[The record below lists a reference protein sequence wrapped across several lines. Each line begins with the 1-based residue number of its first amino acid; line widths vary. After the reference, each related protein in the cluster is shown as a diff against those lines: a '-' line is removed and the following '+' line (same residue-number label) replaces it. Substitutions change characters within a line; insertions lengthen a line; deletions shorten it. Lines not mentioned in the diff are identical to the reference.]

1 VKEEALAITE
11 DERHEL
17 YVTLEEVIGRK
28 RGTTLMEHLPPVGW
42 ADVATKRDLDHLG
55 TQVRAEL
62 STSTANLKAEL
73 STSTANLKA
82 ELYGRINTWS
92 LAIITA
98 NAALTAVVVSAFR

>member
-1 VKEEALAITE
+1 
-11 DERHEL
+11 
-17 YVTLEEVIGRK
+17 
-28 RGTTLMEHLPPVGW
+28 MEHLPPVGW

-55 TQVRAEL
+55 TQVRG
-62 STSTANLKAEL
+62 EL